1 MSKLPCEVVRDL
13 FPSYI
18 DELTNEVTNHLIEG
32 HLEGCTDCQTVLAS
46 MKNPKAEPVDEKNNG
61 EIDFLKKAKH
71 KNRKKLWMA
80 VALTVALVVGLFFIK
95 NYFIGAIVPIEYVA
109 CQVEVKDNL
118 LTIKGVI
125 AAEQLSVSDI
135 EIKETE
141 GIVTI
146 AFECVRRGLFND
158 NNFKETFTADRNIS
172 QVWLGNRILWA
183 NGESISAVTS
193 AVYQTKHPYVGDMPA
208 NGSTAAALG
217 IGVVLGDYKN
227 ELQTKEEPYGWHFLL
242 EEELSHSAFPFA
254 ERYMRAC
261 GYVMLAVIG
270 NLGEVTYEYDYAG
283 VPMVMTVTKEEATTF
298 AGQNIK
304 YVGEDIVALQRLME
318 KAELTDR
325 AYVMDYSQ
333 WNLEEKIGIEVVNL
347 TEDEIFEISLVA
359 YNYEEEVAFTQV
371 MTNADGSLVK
381 NGQMT
386 HFELLPADFNEER
399 WKNEEN
405 ILFDILVKNEDDV
418 SYECTERIT
427 VPFEYGYTYRYRLTG
442 NKDTGYHIS
451 Q

>member
-217 IGVVLGDYKN
+217 IGVVLGDYK
-227 ELQTKEEPYGWHFLL
+227 
-242 EEELSHSAFPFA
+242 
-254 ERYMRAC
+254 
-261 GYVMLAVIG
+261 
-270 NLGEVTYEYDYAG
+270 
-283 VPMVMTVTKEEATTF
+283 
-298 AGQNIK
+298 
-304 YVGEDIVALQRLME
+304 
-318 KAELTDR
+318 
-325 AYVMDYSQ
+325 
-333 WNLEEKIGIEVVNL
+333 
-347 TEDEIFEISLVA
+347 
-359 YNYEEEVAFTQV
+359 
-371 MTNADGSLVK
+371 
-381 NGQMT
+381 
-386 HFELLPADFNEER
+386 
-399 WKNEEN
+399 
-405 ILFDILVKNEDDV
+405 
-418 SYECTERIT
+418 
-427 VPFEYGYTYRYRLTG
+427 
-442 NKDTGYHIS
+442 
-451 Q
+451 

>member
-18 DELTNEVTNHLIEG
+18 EELTNEVTNHMIEE
-32 HLEGCTDCQTVLAS
+32 HLEECTGCQKVLAS
-46 MKNPKAEPVDEKNNG
+46 MKNPEAEPVDEKNKE
-61 EIDFLKKAKH
+61 EIDFLKRTKT
-71 KNRKKLWMA
+71 KNRNKLWLAVSMMVILIA
-80 VALTVALVVGLFFIK
+80 VAAFARNYLIGTTV
-95 NYFIGAIVPIEYVA
+95 PSEYVA

-118 LTIKGVI
+118 LTIKGAI

-242 EEELSHSAFPFA
+242 EEELSHSDFPFS
-254 ERYMRAC
+254 EQYMRAC
-261 GYVMLAVIG
+261 GYVMLAVVG
-270 NLGEVTYEYDYAG
+270 NLGEVTYEYVYAG
-283 VPMVMTVTKEEATTF
+283 VPMVMTVTKEEATAF
-298 AGQNIK
+298 AGQDIK
-304 YVGEDIVALQRLME
+304 SVGEDIVALQHLME

-333 WNLEEKIGIEVVNL
+333 WNLE
-347 TEDEIFEISLVA
+347 DFA
-359 YNYEEEVAFTQV
+359 QV
-371 MTNADGSLVK
+371 MANADGRPCRSNMVIPIVI
-381 NGQMT
+381 G
-386 HFELLPADFNEER
+386 
-399 WKNEEN
+399 
-405 ILFDILVKNEDDV
+405 
-418 SYECTERIT
+418 
-427 VPFEYGYTYRYRLTG
+427 
-442 NKDTGYHIS
+442 
-451 Q
+451 